1 MIPTPRAEQLATLIR
16 IALDGLQ
23 QSQEPDNLIH
33 RGRRPPSASPIDNDA
48 SIVLVPLIV
57 AHVARVPPA

>member
-1 MIPTPRAEQLATLIR
+1 
-16 IALDGLQ
+16 
-23 QSQEPDNLIH
+23 LIH

-57 AHVARVPPA
+57 AHVARVPPLKVEFPAKRHARRC